1 MMKEKDHIEFPTRIE
16 EDGSTSILVK
26 GWMYIKNAV
35 QPKKGGDIY
44 GDFEGDPCVVTTIN
58 NGLAVI
64 VISKAEA

>member
-1 MMKEKDHIEFPTRIE
+1 MMKEKDYIEFPTRTE

-26 GWMYIKNAV
+26 GCMYIKNAV
-35 QPKKGGDIY
+35 QPKSGGDIY

-64 VISKAEA
+64 VISKVEV

>member
-1 MMKEKDHIEFPTRIE
+1 MSKIKEHLEFPTRTE
-16 EDGSTSILVK
+16 EDGSTSILVA
-26 GWMYIKNAV
+26 GRMYIKNAV